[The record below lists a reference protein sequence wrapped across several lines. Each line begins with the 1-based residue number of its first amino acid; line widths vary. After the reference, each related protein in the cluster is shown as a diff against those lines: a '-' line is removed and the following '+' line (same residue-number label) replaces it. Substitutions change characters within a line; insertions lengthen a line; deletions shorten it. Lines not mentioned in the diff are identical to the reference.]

1 MLLDE
6 TNKKKAKYKIHFI
19 RAMSGDSFLIELG
32 RGHCI
37 LIDCGYKSTYET
49 ELKPLLKKL
58 HREGCRIDILVITH
72 MDEDHIGGAISLIEE
87 NGDKNNPHIIAID
100 NIWFN
105 GIFNLCRINSFL
117 SSHLVEKLSEIEHD
131 KTEYLMSRFLRLIE
145 TGEGFV
151 SAKQAETFEI
161 LCKEKNYDI
170 NLDAQ
175 NGLIMAGDRTQIG
188 KWKIKVLSPSEKEV
202 DCFAK
207 WIDRCLIL
215 SFGKNYKLD
224 KQYFVDFI
232 EKMII
237 ATTKDEEGSYGSECI
252 SAGKVDIETWIGT
265 SSLAPMNEANR
276 MSIVLEIACDDI
288 SMLFTGDSESEDWID
303 RAMTQYDVVKLSHH
317 GSTKPN
323 ISLLEKIDTDKVL
336 ISTNGKKN
344 HPENDLLARIIKKDI
359 KDIYFNY
366 EIRQKQ
372 QILDCQE
379 DYCFT
384 AHFEEIE
391 IEG

>member
-58 HREGCRIDILVITH
+58 HRERCRIDILVITH

-87 NGDKNNPHIIAID
+87 NGDRNNPHIIAID

-131 KTEYLMSRFLRLIE
+131 TTEYLMSRFLRLIG

-188 KWKIKVLSPSEKEV
+188 KWKIKVLSPGEKEV

-207 WIDRCLIL
+207 WIDRCLIS

-237 ATTKDEEGSYGSECI
+237 ATTKDEEGSYRSECI

-391 IEG
+391 IKG